1 MISRTGGSG
10 IGRGRK
16 NSDIPTPP
24 LELPDEKAL
33 NQLVEDKIA
42 ALKELRNETEP
53 PKEPLAPPDGTDD
66 LVIHG
71 VYRDEEGTDR
81 RIMEILGWLGRWRK

>member
-1 MISRTGGSG
+1 MSG
-10 IGRGRK
+10 YIRG
-16 NSDIPTPP
+16 
-24 LELPDEKAL
+24 PDKDAIARMVKEWNEK
-33 NQLVEDKIA
+33 QA
-42 ALKELRNETEP
+42 AREGVTKENETEP